1 MWRASGH
8 VNTTGAAVMTT
19 DLVGGEMTRRDR
31 SFRQRTVGDCNGRC
45 PCRCYGAQARPAA
58 IAVAARAL
66 TERAVAPRHLATA
79 EVGRDDEA
87 RPIVPSAHRRRLQWP
102 RNRLG

>member
-31 SFRQRTVGDCNGRC
+31 SFRQRTVGDCNGR
-45 PCRCYGAQARPAA
+45 GTGLG
-58 IAVAARAL
+58 AVAAAG
-66 TERAVAPRHLATA
+66 AAA
-79 EVGRDDEA
+79 GRGGGGSEF
-87 RPIVPSAHRRRLQWP
+87 L
-102 RNRLG
+102 